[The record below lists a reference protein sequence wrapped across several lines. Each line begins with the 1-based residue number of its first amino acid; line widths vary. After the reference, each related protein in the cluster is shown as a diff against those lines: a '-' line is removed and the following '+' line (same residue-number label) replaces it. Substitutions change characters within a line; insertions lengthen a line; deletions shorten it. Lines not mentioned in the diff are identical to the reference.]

1 MNYPKVQSSERS
13 PIRVNFSNTLNWCNI
28 WVHVSHV
35 HWTVFDVLTGLFFE
49 LTLYLNLISCIYI
62 FFRCIEAFN
71 HLLYLDS
78 DLEVSQEI
86 QVRLGIAHKNVGNF
100 EKAAKHLTS
109 AFDDLRNTPL
119 FSKPEIKFHIAHC
132 FDAAGDLKTAFE
144 EYRSLKED
152 PTVQKDPKLLANVC
166 RALGEF
172 NFFI

>member
-1 MNYPKVQSSERS
+1 M
-13 PIRVNFSNTLNWCNI
+13 
-28 WVHVSHV
+28 
-35 HWTVFDVLTGLFFE
+35 TGLFFE